1 MIISVISLLV
11 GLLIGLVVMDI
22 GYNQKINSMKTYII
36 EQKKIINKKD
46 KSLVETIYILHS
58 IKRFIKNEKGFIK
71 NLKPVPVSKLENEE
85 SIIAGKYISLI
96 NIQNEIS
103 RLERTFNSKK

>member
-46 KSLVETIYILHS
+46 KSLVETIYILQS
-58 IKRFIKNEKGFIK
+58 IKRFKN
-71 NLKPVPVSKLENEE
+71 
-85 SIIAGKYISLI
+85 SL
-96 NIQNEIS
+96 
-103 RLERTFNSKK
+103 

>member
-36 EQKKIINKKD
+36 EQKEIINKKD
-46 KSLVETIYILHS
+46 KSLVETIYILQS
-58 IKRFIKNEKGFIK
+58 IKRFIKSEKGFIK
-71 NLKPVPVSKLENEE
+71 NLKPVPVSKLEDEE

>member
-46 KSLVETIYILHS
+46 KSLVETIYILQS
-58 IKRFIKNEKGFIK
+58 IKRFIK
-71 NLKPVPVSKLENEE
+71 NLKPVPVSKLEDEE

>member
-1 MIISVISLLV
+1 MIISVISLLI

-22 GYNQKINSMKTYII
+22 GYNQKINSMKTYIV

-46 KSLVETIYILHS
+46 KSLVETIYILQS
-58 IKRFIKNEKGFIK
+58 IKRFIKNEKKFIK
-71 NLKPVPVSKLENEE
+71 NLKPVPVSTLEDE

>member
-46 KSLVETIYILHS
+46 KSLVETIYILQS

-71 NLKPVPVSKLENEE
+71 NLKPVPVSKCGGAVLCQLLFAV
-85 SIIAGKYISLI
+85 SAAAAGDVL
-96 NIQNEIS
+96 
-103 RLERTFNSKK
+103 F